1 MLKFHG
7 VLTSCR
13 VKRAP
18 HSATIPILGSEAYES
33 VSECSQRPHM
43 DEKWAKSYALQK
55 CYRMWWKMLNNF
67 YVPSIS
73 KATFYCCKRANVNSK
88 KKSTKKNSGAPS
100 QVIKEAGSIT
110 TYPGELFRIFW
121 DNVYISFFW
130 IPNEKLSPIL
140 SKLLF
145 KCPEEQFENKVLVVF
160 FSDCLCNCFGW
171 VVKIALRIRR
181 SFGLWFFFQLWSCFR
196 RFCKTRRKKVFIVT
210 KRLSFR
216 NILRRKRIM

>member
-1 MLKFHG
+1 MLCKNVIG
-7 VLTSCR
+7 CDERCWIISM
-13 VKRAP
+13 
-18 HSATIPILGSEAYES
+18 
-33 VSECSQRPHM
+33 SQAFP
-43 DEKWAKSYALQK
+43 KQLFIAAKERTWTA
-55 CYRMWWKMLNNF
+55 
-67 YVPSIS
+67 
-73 KATFYCCKRANVNSK
+73 

-100 QVIKEAGSIT
+100 LIIKEAGSIT

-121 DNVYISFFW
+121 DNVYISFLW
-130 IPNEKLSPIL
+130 IPNEKLSPIV
-140 SKLLF
+140 SKLRF

-181 SFGLWFFFQLWSCFR
+181 SLGLWFFFQLWSCFR